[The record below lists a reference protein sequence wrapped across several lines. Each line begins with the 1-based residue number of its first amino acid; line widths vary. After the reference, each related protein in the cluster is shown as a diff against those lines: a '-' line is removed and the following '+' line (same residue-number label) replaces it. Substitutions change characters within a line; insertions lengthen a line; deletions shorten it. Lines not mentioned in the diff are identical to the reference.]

1 VGLIRPKLFN
11 FFKNILAGQ
20 KRDVTELKLLWPVN
34 MTGHGSKIILSPV
47 IYWTRKIHN
56 KLHLGPK
63 IAFDNVHTTRD
74 DLL

>member
-34 MTGHGSKIILSPV
+34 MTGHGSKIILSPESREKTSF
-47 IYWTRKIHN
+47 YNKIKN
-56 KLHLGPK
+56 S
-63 IAFDNVHTTRD
+63 
-74 DLL
+74 